1 MVGMSRF
8 SSETDAALRAAG
20 WFPGRQVDVTGWRRS
35 LEGLS
40 MHTAAED
47 FLQEFGGIRV
57 EVSGPGM
64 TCMRISF
71 EIDPELGF
79 GEEDRF
85 LELSRRFNR
94 SLFPVGMTD
103 SSEFILAIDEE
114 GVIYYAMLWLFSLGL
129 GDSALECLVK
139 GVAGERVSVP
149 PSKS

>member
-1 MVGMSRF
+1 
-8 SSETDAALRAAG
+8 
-20 WFPGRQVDVTGWRRS
+20 
-35 LEGLS
+35 
-40 MHTAAED
+40 MHAAAEE

-64 TCMRISF
+64 TCMRIPF
-71 EIDPELGF
+71 EIDPEVGF

-85 LELSRRFNR
+85 LELSRHFNR
-94 SLFPVGMTD
+94 SLFPIGMTD

-114 GVIYYAMLWLFSLGL
+114 GVIYYAMLWLFSLGV

-149 PSKS
+149 TSES